1 MKNKKTLISSRNMVC
16 ISLCCYIDD
25 AKEIKKKK
33 KFTHLSQSVSSLQVG
48 AWGGGRKA
56 KNMAT
61 KGNGRTVPAK
71 ASTIQVHK
79 PFTQ

>member
-1 MKNKKTLISSRNMVC
+1 MYFTMLLYRRRER
-16 ISLCCYIDD
+16 D
-25 AKEIKKKK
+25 KKK

>member
-33 KFTHLSQSVSSLQVG
+33 KIYTLVPECFFFTSGSMG
-48 AWGGGRKA
+48 WGEEG
-56 KNMAT
+56 
-61 KGNGRTVPAK
+61 
-71 ASTIQVHK
+71 
-79 PFTQ
+79 